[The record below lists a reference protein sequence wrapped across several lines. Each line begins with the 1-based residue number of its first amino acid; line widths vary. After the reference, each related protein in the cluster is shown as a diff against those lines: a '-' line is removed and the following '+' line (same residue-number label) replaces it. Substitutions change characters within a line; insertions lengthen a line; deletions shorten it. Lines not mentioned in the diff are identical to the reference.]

1 MTIDEMET
9 TVTFVRSDN
18 VVRIYSSNPKHL
30 NRLRAD
36 ERATITKDYG
46 DSAEFT
52 IPADQFDPL
61 KGFKRKSRPLTE
73 EQRQALADRLA
84 KVRNK

>member
-61 KGFKRKSRPLTE
+61 KGFKRKVNLTA
-73 EQRQALADRLA
+73 EQKQAIANRFA
-84 KVRNK
+84 KIRNK